1 MKEENKQIDY
11 SKLNIYQKIQKIK
24 KEISEKKLKKT
35 GENKYSGFKYY
46 ELNDF
51 VPALIELCDKYQIFT
66 MFELEQDKATLT
78 ILNCENKEEIV
89 NYSMPVA
96 DLELK
101 GANKIQSIGGV
112 QTYLR
117 RYLYMIA
124 FDIVESD
131 TFDRGN
137 VEIELTIEEEK
148 DPKKI
153 EENKKM
159 IIEYKKL
166 LFETD
171 TFEEKVNEA
180 FKVKSVTQMTQ
191 KTLRRAIAALKKKPI
206 IRKKN
211 EKINEGD
218 IF

>member
-1 MKEENKQIDY
+1 MEEQKE
-11 SKLNIYQKIQKIK
+11 KLNIYQKIQKVK
-24 KEISEKKLKKT
+24 KEISNKKLKKT
-35 GENKYSGFKYY
+35 GENKFSGFKYY
-46 ELNDF
+46 ELTDF
-51 VPALIELCDKYQIFT
+51 VPTLIELCDTYQLFT
-66 MFELEQDKATLT
+66 MFELVSDKAILT
-78 ILNCENKEEIV
+78 IINSENVEEKID
-89 NYSMPVA
+89 YTMPTA

-117 RYLYMIA
+117 RYLYMNA

-131 TFDRGN
+131 TLDRGN
-137 VEIELTIEEEK
+137 VEVELTIEEEK
-148 DPKKI
+148 DPQKI
-153 EENKKM
+153 EENKNL

-180 FKVKSVTQMTQ
+180 FKVSGVTKMTQ
-191 KTLRRAIAALKKKPI
+191 RTLKRAIASLKRKPI
-206 IRKKN
+206 IRKSN
-211 EKINEGD
+211 ETKEGD

>member
-1 MKEENKQIDY
+1 M
-11 SKLNIYQKIQKIK
+11 
-24 KEISEKKLKKT
+24 KKT
-35 GENKYSGFKYY
+35 GENKFSGFKYY
-46 ELNDF
+46 ELTDF
-51 VPALIELCDKYQIFT
+51 VPTLIELCDTYQLFT
-66 MFELEQDKATLT
+66 MFELVSDKAILT
-78 ILNCENKEEIV
+78 IINSENVEEKID
-89 NYSMPVA
+89 YTMPTA

-117 RYLYMIA
+117 RYLYMNA

-131 TFDRGN
+131 TLDRGN
-137 VEIELTIEEEK
+137 VEVEFTIEEEK
-148 DPKKI
+148 DPQKI
-153 EENKKM
+153 EENKKL

-180 FKVKSVTQMTQ
+180 FKVSGVTKMTQ
-191 KTLRRAIAALKKKPI
+191 RTLKRAIASLKRKPI
-206 IRKKN
+206 IRKNN
-211 EKINEGD
+211 ETKEGE

>member
-1 MKEENKQIDY
+1 MKEQKE
-11 SKLNIYQKIQKIK
+11 KLNIYQKIQKVK
-24 KEISEKKLKKT
+24 KEISNKKLKKT

-46 ELNDF
+46 ELTDF
-51 VPALIELCDKYQIFT
+51 VPTLIELCDTYQLFT
-66 MFELEQDKATLT
+66 MFELVSDKAILT
-78 ILNCENKEEIV
+78 IINSENLEEKID
-89 NYSMPVA
+89 YTMPTA

-117 RYLYMIA
+117 RYLYMNA

-131 TFDRGN
+131 TLDRGN
-137 VEIELTIEEEK
+137 VEIEFTIEEEK
-148 DPKKI
+148 DPQKI
-153 EENKKM
+153 EENKKL

-180 FKVKSVTQMTQ
+180 FKVNGVTKMTQ
-191 KTLRRAIAALKKKPI
+191 RTLKKAIASLKRKPI
-206 IRKKN
+206 IRKSN
-211 EKINEGD
+211 ETKEGD

>member
-1 MKEENKQIDY
+1 MKEQKE
-11 SKLNIYQKIQKIK
+11 KLNIYQKIQKVK
-24 KEISEKKLKKT
+24 KEISNKKLKKT

-46 ELNDF
+46 ELTDF
-51 VPALIELCDKYQIFT
+51 VPTLIELCDTYQLFT
-66 MFELEQDKATLT
+66 MFELVSDKAILT
-78 ILNCENKEEIV
+78 IINSENVEEKID
-89 NYSMPVA
+89 YTMPTA

-117 RYLYMIA
+117 RYLYMNA

-131 TFDRGN
+131 TLDRGN
-137 VEIELTIEEEK
+137 VEIEFTIEEEK
-148 DPKKI
+148 DPQKI
-153 EENKKM
+153 EENKKL

-180 FKVKSVTQMTQ
+180 FKVNGVTKMTQ
-191 KTLRRAIAALKKKPI
+191 RTLKKAIASLKRKPI
-206 IRKKN
+206 IRKSN
-211 EKINEGD
+211 ETKEGD